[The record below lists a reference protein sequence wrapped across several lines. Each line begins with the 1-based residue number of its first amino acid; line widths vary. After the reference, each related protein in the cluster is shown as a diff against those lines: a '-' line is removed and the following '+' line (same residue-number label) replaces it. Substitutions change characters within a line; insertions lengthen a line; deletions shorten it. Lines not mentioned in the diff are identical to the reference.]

1 MDIIGAAYGGTNPE
15 GEFRAELE
23 IAKNWLEGAM
33 GHWEGLSEEK
43 RLEMVAA
50 SLLSLHRVQ
59 LATDALKSTIE
70 SAARVPS
77 RVVVPAPQERPNL
90 VDLTLDETKTT
101 ARVKLV
107 YRNEDLVG
115 ESPCRA
121 GAGRDHAAPARAT
134 LEALDPLLHDGLV
147 LQDARVL
154 QIVDGP
160 FAVVTLRNDDHL
172 LVGSALIEDDLGLA
186 MARATLDAANR
197 FISGMRRN
205 DDRTIQ
211 LQ

>member
-1 MDIIGAAYGGTNPE
+1 MDIIGGAYGGSNPE

-23 IAKNWLEGAM
+23 IAKSWLEGAM
-33 GHWEGLSEEK
+33 GHWEGLTEEQ

-59 LATDALKSTIE
+59 LATDALRSSIE
-70 SAARVPS
+70 SAARVPTTVS
-77 RVVVPAPQERPNL
+77 VPRAPERPNL
-90 VDLTLDETKTT
+90 VDLTLDEEKTT

-107 YRNEDLVG
+107 FRNEDLIG
-115 ESPCRA
+115 ESPCRP

-134 LEALDPLLHDGLV
+134 LDALDPLLHDGLK

-197 FISGMRRN
+197 FITGMRRH
-205 DDRTIQ
+205 DDRT
-211 LQ
+211 LLNR

>member
-1 MDIIGAAYGGTNPE
+1 MDIVGAAYGGTNPE

-23 IAKNWLEGAM
+23 IAKSWLEGAM
-33 GHWEGLSEEK
+33 GHWEGLSEQQ

-59 LATDALKSTIE
+59 LATDALRSTIE

-90 VDLTLDETKTT
+90 VDLTLDEDKTT

-115 ESPCRA
+115 ESPCRG

-134 LEALDPLLHDGLV
+134 LEALDPLLHNGLV

-197 FISGMRRN
+197 FISGMRRH
-205 DDRTIQ
+205 DDRTVQ